1 MIQRMS
7 HTTVWVLNQD
17 QAKDFYVD
25 KLGFEVRQ
33 DVKMG
38 AFRWLTV
45 SPKGQTD
52 LDMILMPIGA
62 SPMMDQAVADT
73 VRGLVE
79 KGALG
84 PGVLEVDDAK
94 KTYEELRAKG
104 VVFLGPPE
112 QRPYGIEMM
121 MRDNSGNWFSVV
133 ERPK

>member
-17 QAKDFYVD
+17 QARDFYVD

-38 AFRWLTV
+38 PFRWLTV

-52 LDMILMPIGA
+52 LEMILMPIGA
-62 SPMMDQAVADT
+62 SPMMEQATADA

-84 PGVLEVDDAK
+84 PGVLEVDDCA
-94 KTYEELRAKG
+94 KTYDELRAKG
-104 VVFLGPPE
+104 VVFLGPPK
-112 QRPYGIEMM
+112 QQPYGIEMM